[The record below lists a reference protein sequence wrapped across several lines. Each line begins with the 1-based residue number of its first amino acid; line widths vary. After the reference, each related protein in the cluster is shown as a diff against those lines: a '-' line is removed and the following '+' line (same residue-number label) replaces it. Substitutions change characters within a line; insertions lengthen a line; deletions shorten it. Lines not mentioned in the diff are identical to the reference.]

1 MDRVSTEIAEKVGML
16 FQHYHVHAHTGQEE
30 TQHHAGRAASRDTT
44 ARAHADIMENYLRTG
59 NCKLVTEIDLPL
71 TKRVA
76 EGSYEDQRNEAAVTE
91 DQ

>member
-1 MDRVSTEIAEKVGML
+1 ML
-16 FQHYHVHAHTGQEE
+16 FQHHHVHAHTGQEE

-44 ARAHADIMENYLRTG
+44 ARAHADIMENYLGTG

-71 TKRVA
+71 ASRT
-76 EGSYEDQRNEAAVTE
+76 GGSSYEDQGKDAAVTE